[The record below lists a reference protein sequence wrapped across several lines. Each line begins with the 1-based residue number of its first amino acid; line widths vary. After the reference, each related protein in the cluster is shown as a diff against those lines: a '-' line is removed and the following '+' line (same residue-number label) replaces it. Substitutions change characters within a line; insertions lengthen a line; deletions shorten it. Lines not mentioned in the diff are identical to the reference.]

1 VFDLMRLTM
10 KEFAMR
16 VPSWFHGF
24 LCFLAIIGLTACSGS
39 FETNY
44 DKPIPTEVSS
54 DWRLVQVQVTVP
66 EALTVSEAKS
76 ILPRADIVWREDP
89 LGDRKAQI
97 AKILSDATHKGAAG
111 LQGKRAI
118 RLDLRV
124 VRFHALTFEAEAKLS
139 NSGVHNVDF
148 FISAVDAKTG
158 EVLAGPTLILAATPA
173 LAGVEMV
180 EARNRGET
188 QKIHISQ
195 HVTRVI
201 AGWLGIGPDPRG
213 QFTRLGA

>member
-1 VFDLMRLTM
+1 MASDLTSSIQADHGLKQGLIEKIEDRSALIGVVGLGYVGLP
-10 KEFAMR
+10 FA
-16 VPSWFHGF
+16 VEKCKVGF
-24 LCFLAIIGLTACSGS
+24 NVVGI
-39 FETNY
+39 EQN
-44 DKPIPTEVSS
+44 PV
-54 DWRLVQVQVTVP
+54 
-66 EALTVSEAKS
+66 
-76 ILPRADIVWREDP
+76 
-89 LGDRKAQI
+89 RKAQI

-111 LQGKRAI
+111 LRGKRAV

-139 NSGVHNVDF
+139 NSGVHNIDF